1 MRDVFEVAV
10 DDNQSRRR
18 NAEAVARM
26 QAKIEKEKS
35 RIYWNRFCSRLCAG
49 AVGAG
54 IALGVMCVS
63 FGSWQ
68 GAFVAGM
75 VAVIFAAGGKSFDD

>member
-1 MRDVFEVAV
+1 MRDVFEVVV

-26 QAKIEKEKS
+26 KAQIEKEKS
-35 RIYWNRFCSRLCAG
+35 RVYWNHFCSRLCAG

-54 IALGVMCVS
+54 IALCAMSIS

-68 GAFVAGM
+68 GAFVSGM
-75 VAVIFAAGGKSFDD
+75 VAVVFAAGGKWFD

>member
-1 MRDVFEVAV
+1 MRDVFEVVV

-18 NAEAVARM
+18 NAESAARM
-26 QAKIEKEKS
+26 QAKIEKENS

-54 IALGVMCVS
+54 IALGVMCLS

-68 GAFVAGM
+68 GAFVSGM
-75 VAVIFAAGGKSFDD
+75 VAVIFAAGGKWFGD